1 MHVCTVLWRFS
12 VCADF
17 LIAASIRTHSCSP
30 STKLSHL
37 CFPVAVTPPLPSS
50 TIPGSLH
57 VVLYPSL
64 FDVVLDELVMEHCF
78 QGEMFSEAENILLKG
93 KEPLYFFM
101 FFMYKMESS
110 NGILT
115 HLLPSNLTGVSFIP
129 CLLSGL
135 LRTEFS

>member
-1 MHVCTVLWRFS
+1 MSVQSCGVQRLCRFPNCHLHQDTQLFPQHKALSPVLPRG
-12 VCADF
+12 
-17 LIAASIRTHSCSP
+17 
-30 STKLSHL
+30 SH
-37 CFPVAVTPPLPSS
+37 TPTPSS
-50 TIPGSLH
+50 TVPGSLH